1 MVTPIGNNVNAFDA
15 TTVYTFAFISNG
27 GNQVVSNTIN
37 IYNATSSAV
46 VYTNTV
52 TSNLWQHTVPANT
65 LTNGTQYYYT
75 ITTTDINSVSSS
87 ASSAVSFYCY
97 SAPTLVFSNLSSG
110 ATITSANYTFKMT
123 YSQAQSELMNY
134 CVLTLTDANDNVV
147 GVSSNLYSTS
157 LLGYT
162 FYGLTNNTTYKARCV
177 GTTVNNTVIDTGY
190 VSFSVAYTAP
200 SYASLSAVGVC
211 DSGYVRFSG
220 TITSTSTITSL
231 NIKRRKSNTMDWVW
245 LASIPVSTTADL
257 TFSYD
262 DYYVPSGVSFDYA
275 VVPII
280 DNNETDYLTASVT
293 PTWRGVFISNKQAS
307 YKLFVGVD
315 ISSLSNNKDSAATK
329 TLGAAYPIVISNS
342 MTDYTSGTTEA
353 MFMGSDF
360 PNTRQLNKF
369 GVTSEVSE
377 ISQFLRDGTSKI
389 LKDWNGNIYLI
400 QIVGNVTPTYDIS
413 TGVQHLSFN
422 WVEQG
427 KYDNEN
433 DLMNNDLL
441 DY

>member
-1 MVTPIGNNVNAFDA
+1 M
-15 TTVYTFAFISNG
+15 
-27 GNQVVSNTIN
+27 
-37 IYNATSSAV
+37 
-46 VYTNTV
+46 
-52 TSNLWQHTVPANT
+52 
-65 LTNGTQYYYT
+65 
-75 ITTTDINSVSSS
+75 
-87 ASSAVSFYCY
+87 
-97 SAPTLVFSNLSSG
+97 
-110 ATITSANYTFKMT
+110 
-123 YSQAQSELMNY
+123 
-134 CVLTLTDANDNVV
+134 
-147 GVSSNLYSTS
+147 
-157 LLGYT
+157 
-162 FYGLTNNTTYKARCV
+162 

-190 VSFSVAYTAP
+190 VSFQWLIQHRVTPVFLLCVCVIVDMYDLVERLHQQALLLLSILKKKKQYNGLGVA
-200 SYASLSAVGVC
+200 C
-211 DSGYVRFSG
+211 
-220 TITSTSTITSL
+220 
-231 NIKRRKSNTMDWVW
+231 K
-245 LASIPVSTTADL
+245 SIPVSTTADL

-377 ISQFLRDGTSKI
+377 ISQFYVMVL
-389 LKDWNGNIYLI
+389 LKY
-400 QIVGNVTPTYDIS
+400 
-413 TGVQHLSFN
+413 
-422 WVEQG
+422 
-427 KYDNEN
+427 
-433 DLMNNDLL
+433 
-441 DY
+441 